1 MRWGSTRCA
10 GRASRKLSSGTRLW
24 PPASTLASS
33 PSSASSASAS
43 SRVVGAWY
51 SNGGGFIDV
60 PFPRGERALPQPEY
74 AFWGSRQGIDFD
86 AERVGERIGDDS
98 RRGERAALTD
108 AFEPTRDV
116 RRGGLKMH
124 D

>member
-1 MRWGSTRCA
+1 MRLRSTRCA

-33 PSSASSASAS
+33 PSSASSESAS

-60 PFPRGERALPQPEY
+60 PFARGERALPQPEDS
-74 AFWGSRQGIDFD
+74 FWGARQGIDVD
-86 AERVGERIGDDS
+86 AERVGERISDDS
-98 RRGERAALTD
+98 GRSERAALTD
-108 AFEPTRDV
+108 AF
-116 RRGGLKMH
+116 
-124 D
+124 